1 MYSNNELIR
10 LISDDE
16 LCEYLDKN
24 KKHIKY
30 IFKAFSQ
37 YIVSTDKDYL
47 YNKAY
52 IDSYIITFLDHINS
66 LMEKYNIL
74 EKSIPKIM
82 DELKMN
88 KKEFV
93 LVIDESLMYKNGKI
107 TINESVSSKIYF
119 KDCMTIEIKCIDND
133 DRERLL
139 IARKIKLPKDSIALN
154 KDLRDLLRDTQK
166 NRVIN
171 KWISK
176 IIH

>member
-1 MYSNNELIR
+1 MYSNNELTK
-10 LISDDE
+10 LMANDE
-16 LCEYLDKN
+16 LYGYLDKN
-24 KKHIKY
+24 KEKITY
-30 IFKAFSQ
+30 ILEAFSQ

-52 IDSYIITFLDHINS
+52 IDSYIITFLDHISS

-74 EKSIPKIM
+74 EKNIPKIM

-93 LVIDESLMYKNGKI
+93 LVIDESLMYKNDKI
-107 TINESVSSKIYF
+107 TINESISSRIYF

-139 IARKIKLPKDSIALN
+139 IARKIKLLKDSIALN

-166 NRVIN
+166 
-171 KWISK
+171 KSGDK
-176 IIH
+176 

>member
-10 LISDDE
+10 LISDDK

-30 IFKAFSQ
+30 IKYIFEAFSQ

-93 LVIDESLMYKNGKI
+93 LVIDESLMYKNDKI
-107 TINESVSSKIYF
+107 TINESISSKIYF

-166 NRVIN
+166 
-171 KWISK
+171 KSGDK
-176 IIH
+176 

>member
-1 MYSNNELIR
+1 MYSNNELTK
-10 LISDDE
+10 LMANDE
-16 LCEYLDKN
+16 LYGYLDKN
-24 KKHIKY
+24 KEKITY
-30 IFKAFSQ
+30 ILEAFSQ

-52 IDSYIITFLDHINS
+52 IDSYIITFLDHISS

-74 EKSIPKIM
+74 EKNIPKIM

-93 LVIDESLMYKNGKI
+93 LVIDESLMYKNDKI
-107 TINESVSSKIYF
+107 TINESISSRIYF

-166 NRVIN
+166 
-171 KWISK
+171 KSGDK
-176 IIH
+176 

>member
-1 MYSNNELIR
+1 MYSNNELTE
-10 LISDDE
+10 LMANYE

-24 KKHIKY
+24 EKY
-30 IFKAFSQ
+30 IKCILEAFSQ

-52 IDSYIITFLDHINS
+52 IDSYIITFWDHINS

-93 LVIDESLMYKNGKI
+93 LVIDESLMYKNDKI
-107 TINESVSSKIYF
+107 TINESISSKIYF
-119 KDCMTIEIKCIDND
+119 KDCMTIEIKCIDSGD
-133 DRERLL
+133 KERLL

-154 KDLRDLLRDTQK
+154 KDLRKLLSDTQK
-166 NRVIN
+166 
-171 KWISK
+171 KSGDK
-176 IIH
+176 

>member
-1 MYSNNELIR
+1 MYSNNELTK
-10 LISDDE
+10 LMANDE
-16 LCEYLDKN
+16 LYGYLDKN
-24 KKHIKY
+24 KEKITY
-30 IFKAFSQ
+30 ILEAFSQ

-52 IDSYIITFLDHINS
+52 IDSYIITFLDHISS

-74 EKSIPKIM
+74 EKNIPKIM

-93 LVIDESLMYKNGKI
+93 LVIDESLMYKNDKI
-107 TINESVSSKIYF
+107 TINESISSRIYF

-139 IARKIKLPKDSIALN
+139 IARKSYANWRKK
-154 KDLRDLLRDTQK
+154 K
-166 NRVIN
+166 
-171 KWISK
+171 
-176 IIH
+176 

>member
-1 MYSNNELIR
+1 MYGNNELTK
-10 LISDDE
+10 LMANDE
-16 LCEYLDKN
+16 LYEYLEKN
-24 KKHIKY
+24 KENITY
-30 IFKAFSQ
+30 ILEAFSQ

-52 IDSYIITFLDHINS
+52 IDSYIITFWDHISS

-74 EKSIPKIM
+74 EKNIPKIM

-93 LVIDESLMYKNGKI
+93 LVIDESLMYKNDKI
-107 TINESVSSKIYF
+107 TINESISSKIYF

-139 IARKIKLPKDSIALN
+139 IARKIKLPKDSLALN

-166 NRVIN
+166 
-171 KWISK
+171 KSGDK
-176 IIH
+176 